1 MKIRQPLIAVVDD
14 DASIRRALLRL
25 LRTSHYRAESFESSF
40 AFLESIVERMPDCV
54 ILDVQM
60 PLMTGIEVQQ
70 RLLQIDKPPP
80 VIIITAHDEPKTR
93 ERCIALGAVRY
104 LRKPIEGDLLI
115 DAIDKA
121 VRARRTQSTGLAR
134 DGVVGRP

>member
-1 MKIRQPLIAVVDD
+1 MKTRQPLIAVVDD

-25 LRTSHYRAESFESSF
+25 LRMSHYRAESFDSSI

-70 RLLQIDKPPP
+70 RLLQIDRPPP
-80 VIIITAHDEPKTR
+80 VIIITAHDEPNTR
-93 ERCIALGAVRY
+93 EQCLALGAVSY
-104 LRKPIEGDLLI
+104 LRKPIDGDLLI
-115 DAIDKA
+115 DAIREA
-121 VRARRTQSTGLAR
+121 VPAQE
-134 DGVVGRP
+134 